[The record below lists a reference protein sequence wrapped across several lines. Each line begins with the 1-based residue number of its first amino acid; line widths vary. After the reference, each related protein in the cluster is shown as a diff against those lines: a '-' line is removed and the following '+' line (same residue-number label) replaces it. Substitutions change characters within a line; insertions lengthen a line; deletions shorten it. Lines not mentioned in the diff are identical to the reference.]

1 MCSFPL
7 PPPGRKLRRSAA
19 LALAIVCLLP
29 ASVWSAPI
37 GVSFHDAV
45 RLAVERAPLLAARQS
60 QTLATR
66 EQAARAAALPDPK
79 LTAGIA
85 NWPVTGADAFD
96 FGADDMTMKQIG
108 LMQEFPARA
117 KRRARQA
124 VADRGIE
131 QAEALSMAEQLVV
144 RRSAAEAWIRL
155 WAAQRELA
163 ALQALREPTTVA
175 VRTAKARLAGG
186 TGTVTDTLATQA
198 TVLQLENR
206 IDAAAASLDAA
217 RVGLARWVGAS
228 PTDLTA
234 EAAPPLVNELP
245 IAPATLLASIDRQ
258 GPLLPWRSR
267 EAMAEAE
274 VDAAIAEKQP
284 DWSLG
289 VTYGQRDRAPQG
301 MPRSNMLML
310 EFAIDLPLFAR
321 NRQDRGIAARRAEL
335 DAVSAEHE
343 EARRMQTEGVSRAL
357 AEWQGLRRQVDR
369 LETDAIPLARDRAKT
384 ALASYAAGGELQ
396 PWIEARR
403 DEIELRVEHA
413 RQLGELGRAWASLA
427 YLLPEGET
435 AP

>member
-228 PTDLTA
+228 PTDQRCSWSF
-234 EAAPPLVNELP
+234 N
-245 IAPATLLASIDRQ
+245 
-258 GPLLPWRSR
+258 SR
-267 EAMAEAE
+267 KKGE
-274 VDAAIAEKQP
+274 VVQ
-284 DWSLG
+284 
-289 VTYGQRDRAPQG
+289 
-301 MPRSNMLML
+301 
-310 EFAIDLPLFAR
+310 
-321 NRQDRGIAARRAEL
+321 
-335 DAVSAEHE
+335 
-343 EARRMQTEGVSRAL
+343 RAL
-357 AEWQGLRRQVDR
+357 LGALMF
-369 LETDAIPLARDRAKT
+369 LE
-384 ALASYAAGGELQ
+384 
-396 PWIEARR
+396 
-403 DEIELRVEHA
+403 
-413 RQLGELGRAWASLA
+413 
-427 YLLPEGET
+427 
-435 AP
+435 